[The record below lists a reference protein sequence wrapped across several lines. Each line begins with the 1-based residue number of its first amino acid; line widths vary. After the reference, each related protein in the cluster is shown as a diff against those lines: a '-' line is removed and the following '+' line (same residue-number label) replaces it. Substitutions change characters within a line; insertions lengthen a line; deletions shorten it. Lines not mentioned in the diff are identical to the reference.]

1 MDITDLYQDT
11 RQRQRQLKLAGLY
24 KGRIDG
30 VAGPLTT
37 AAWQR
42 WLAMAAEAKAK
53 YGTLDERTEKNL
65 ATVLP
70 ELQAAIREWMGHRV
84 LLWAAKRN
92 LAVRV
97 ICGTRS
103 YAEQDAL
110 YEQGRSKPGKRVT
123 NARGGYS
130 NHNFGIAVDIGI
142 FDLSKT
148 GAAQYDS
155 VPDKTYREL
164 AKECGLPAGCLWGG
178 NWQSMPDAP
187 HYQLAKWGSTTAAV
201 REAITK

>member
-1 MDITDLYQDT
+1 MNFTELYNDT
-11 RQRQRQLKLAGLY
+11 RQRQREMKLEGLY
-24 KGRIDG
+24 SGRIDG
-30 VAGPLTT
+30 VAGPKTIAGWAQWQELAKR
-37 AAWQR
+37 AADT
-42 WLAMAAEAKAK
+42 

-70 ELQAAIREWMGHRV
+70 SLQRAIRAWMVQRV
-84 LLWAAKRN
+84 LPWAAKRGV
-92 LAVRV
+92 AVRV

-110 YEQGRSKPGKRVT
+110 YAQGRTKPGKKVT

-130 NHNFGIAVDIGI
+130 NHNFGTAVDLGI
-142 FDLSKT
+142 FEGGKYLEAD
-148 GAAQYDS
+148 A
-155 VPDKTYREL
+155 PYREL
-164 AKECGLPAGCLWGG
+164 ARECGLPDGCLWGG

-201 REAITK
+201 REAIAK